1 MDKKL
6 KYDYLYKLLI
16 LGGGA
21 IGKTSILL
29 RFTDGSFMPNQLIT
43 IGIDFKIKYVH
54 IFGKLIKLQIWDTP
68 GKERFRITKT
78 YYKGAHGI
86 IILYDVSDIY
96 SFEDVRNYW
105 FKELK
110 KANVLEKVDIFLVG
124 NKIDKTDRVI
134 SKEEGEKL
142 AEEFGIRYYECS
154 AKDNYNI
161 DFIFNSL
168 VKRIALRYFNEKNYD
183 NYDISYKISILGDES
198 TGKTCI
204 LKNYLENK
212 FIHNDYSPTKVTETK
227 SKIIE
232 NNDGNLVKLQLYD
245 TPGNNQYHLI
255 LKDDYKDSNGIILIY
270 DVTNKNSFNNL
281 KNWIKEIKKICS
293 KNTPIFIVG
302 NKIDDD
308 KNRIIAL
315 EEGKKLVQEYGLIF
329 CECSAKTGE
338 NIHFIFWKLTE
349 KINEISKKIGNIKE
363 NKEKQINF
371 DYSFKISILGD
382 KNTGKS
388 NLINCN
394 NYGFFVESYY
404 SQIDEIYEVF
414 SNNVRLDDIGKT
426 VNLKILDASSEGKYH
441 LLLKDYYKDSNGI
454 ILMYDVTNKNSF
466 HNLENW
472 IKEIKIVCSKNTPIF
487 IVGNK
492 IDDDKNRIITLEE
505 GKKLAQEYGLIF
517 FECSCKNL
525 KIIDFIFKKLIMEI
539 LKAQITDGIT
549 LQKQLNEKYDYFF
562 KISLLGDNNAGKSC
576 FLNYIRYGL
585 FVGCYSCD
593 KNEYGRLFKNVEN
606 TIMFHIYNKPGNN
619 KYYLLLKDDYK
630 DSNGIILIY
639 DVTNKNSFNN
649 LENWIKEIKNICS
662 RNTPIFIVGNKIDDD
677 KNRIITI
684 EEGKKVAKEYDLLFS
699 ECSAKT
705 GENID
710 FIFEELGKNILKNK
724 EKKLQITLNKY
735 LSF

>member
-1 MDKKL
+1 MDKKS

-16 LGGGA
+16 FGTGP
-21 IGKTSILL
+21 IGKTSILR
-29 RFTDGSFMPNQLIT
+29 RFTDGSFTQNHLIT

-54 IFGKLIKLQIWDTP
+54 IFDRLIKLQIWDTA
-68 GKERFRITKT
+68 GNERFRTITKT

-96 SFEDVRNYW
+96 SFKDVRNYW

-168 VKRIALRYFNEKNYD
+168 VKRIALNYFNEKNYD
-183 NYDISYKISILGDES
+183 NYDISYKISILGDKS

-204 LKNYLENK
+204 LKDYLENK
-212 FIHNDYSPTKVTETK
+212 FIHNNYLPTKIIETK

-232 NNDGNLVKLQLYD
+232 NNDGNLVKLQFYD
-245 TPGNNQYHLI
+245 TPGINQYH
-255 LKDDYKDSNGIILIY
+255 
-270 DVTNKNSFNNL
+270 
-281 KNWIKEIKKICS
+281 
-293 KNTPIFIVG
+293 
-302 NKIDDD
+302 
-308 KNRIIAL
+308 
-315 EEGKKLVQEYGLIF
+315 
-329 CECSAKTGE
+329 
-338 NIHFIFWKLTE
+338 
-349 KINEISKKIGNIKE
+349 
-363 NKEKQINF
+363 
-371 DYSFKISILGD
+371 
-382 KNTGKS
+382 
-388 NLINCN
+388 
-394 NYGFFVESYY
+394 
-404 SQIDEIYEVF
+404 
-414 SNNVRLDDIGKT
+414 
-426 VNLKILDASSEGKYH
+426 
-441 LLLKDYYKDSNGI
+441 
-454 ILMYDVTNKNSF
+454 
-466 HNLENW
+466 
-472 IKEIKIVCSKNTPIF
+472 
-487 IVGNK
+487 
-492 IDDDKNRIITLEE
+492 
-505 GKKLAQEYGLIF
+505 
-517 FECSCKNL
+517 
-525 KIIDFIFKKLIMEI
+525 
-539 LKAQITDGIT
+539 
-549 LQKQLNEKYDYFF
+549 
-562 KISLLGDNNAGKSC
+562 
-576 FLNYIRYGL
+576 
-585 FVGCYSCD
+585 
-593 KNEYGRLFKNVEN
+593 
-606 TIMFHIYNKPGNN
+606 
-619 KYYLLLKDDYK
+619 LLLKDDYK

-677 KNRIITI
+677 KNNRIITI

-710 FIFEELGKNILKNK
+710 FIFEELGKNIIKNE